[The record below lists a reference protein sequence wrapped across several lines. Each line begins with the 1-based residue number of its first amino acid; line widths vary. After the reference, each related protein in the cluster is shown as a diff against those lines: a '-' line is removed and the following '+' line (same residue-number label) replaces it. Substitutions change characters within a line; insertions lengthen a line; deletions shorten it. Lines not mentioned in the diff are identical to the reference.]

1 MAVAG
6 SELALFKA
14 EMSLNDVFRPHG
26 PSLRKCQEM
35 FYFCNL
41 MTAMQPDFLLG
52 ILCSQ
57 SGMKVVQSTELLLT
71 KTYGIIELVSQY
83 SMAVLC

>member
-1 MAVAG
+1 
-6 SELALFKA
+6 
-14 EMSLNDVFRPHG
+14 
-26 PSLRKCQEM
+26 M
-35 FYFCNL
+35 FHFCNL